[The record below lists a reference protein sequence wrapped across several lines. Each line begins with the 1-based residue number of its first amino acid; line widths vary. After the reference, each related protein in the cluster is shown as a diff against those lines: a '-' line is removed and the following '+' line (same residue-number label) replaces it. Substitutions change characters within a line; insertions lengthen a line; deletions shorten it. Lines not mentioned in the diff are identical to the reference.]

1 MSGRNRIVLSWASR
15 SLSTWNA
22 PSALSAEKAHTFL
35 SAALVSVTQIF
46 DVPVY
51 SPADTDH
58 GALLSKYS
66 TGIVCAGHAM
76 RVFSVFFSVFSAVY
90 IALCTPFSPFTTPNP
105 SCVKDGLR
113 RQRRL
118 VRSDRLSLPFPDI
131 HVSRRAALSVCASVS
146 VILECAAPS
155 SACWKSSSDMPSG
168 LAGSSP
174 SPP

>member
-1 MSGRNRIVLSWASR
+1 MLSWASR

-46 DVPVY
+46 DVAVY
-51 SPADTDH
+51 APADTDH

-76 RVFSVFFSVFSAVY
+76 RVFSVSVFVFFSVFSAVY

-105 SCVKDGLR
+105 SCAKDGLR
-113 RQRRL
+113 RERRL
-118 VRSDRLSLPFPDI
+118 VRSDRLLLPFPDI
-131 HVSRRAALSVCASVS
+131 HVSRRAALSV
-146 VILECAAPS
+146 
-155 SACWKSSSDMPSG
+155 
-168 LAGSSP
+168 
-174 SPP
+174 